1 MLFVLAIKTYYYQNH
16 WQRHGLARKNQKLCF
31 FKLFFLKQ
39 LTHGTDRFLVLFF
52 FFLTLC
58 LQNKTGKI
66 IKLEKK
72 KK

>member
-39 LTHGTDRFLVLFF
+39 LTHGTDRFLVFF
-52 FFLTLC
+52 FFPYLVPPK
-58 LQNKTGKI
+58 QDRENNKA
-66 IKLEKK
+66 
-72 KK
+72 